1 MNRVLFFG
9 LLCLMALLNAC
20 SVGQKVVYVKDMG
33 ENVSYPI
40 AEVAPLTIQKSD
52 RLSVFIS
59 AKNPELAAPFNNEMG
74 SFSVQPTGVV
84 TPGSTPTAMKAGYL
98 VDQSGNIEF
107 PILGTIAVEGKTIEE
122 IKSIIRN
129 KLIDEKYITAPI
141 VRVELMNLKIN
152 VLGEVEHSGLIEV
165 SDSKLTLIEAISRAG
180 GLTKNANA
188 QRITIV
194 REEDGQRKK
203 IVTDIESKDMF
214 DSPGFYLKQNDFVF
228 VEPKES
234 ENTPKEDRT
243 WRYASFSLGLVTIVL
258 TALNLIK

>member
-33 ENVSYPI
+33 ENVNYPI